1 MSTNAKM
8 IEEIKKM
15 SVVELAELI
24 KAIETEF
31 GVSAAAPVAVAGGS
45 AAVGIPVEA
54 TTTEKAEFKVTL
66 KDGGAEKI
74 KAIKALR
81 EAATAL
87 GKTIGLKE
95 AKDMVEGAPAVIFES
110 APKDEAKKMKEALE
124 AVGAKVELS

>member
-31 GVSAAAPVAVAGGS
+31 GVSAAAPVAVAGAAS
-45 AAVGIPVEA
+45 AAPAGAAEA
-54 TTTEKAEFKVTL
+54 VAEKSEFKVTL

-74 KAIKALR
+74 KVIKALR
-81 EAATAL
+81 EAATGF

-124 AVGAKVELS
+124 AAGAKVELA